1 MTGRALRDAGAR
13 CVLAILFACGVLPGV
28 ISLSGAADSALPRIG
43 VAPAFTLT
51 DQDGRRFSLSDAKG
65 KVAIVTFIFTTCSD
79 TCPLLTAKLVGIQ
92 RELGAIGGEVVV
104 AAITVD
110 PLQDTPETLKK
121 YAQAYGADSKAF
133 VFLTGSIPQIESVA
147 KSYAVFRKANN
158 KGGLDHTFLT
168 SLVDRKGV
176 LRVQYI
182 GTRFDPGEFRRDVQ
196 SLLQERGA

>member
-1 MTGRALRDAGAR
+1 
-13 CVLAILFACGVLPGV
+13 VLACSLAAGMA
-28 ISLSGAADSALPRIG
+28 SLSGAADDALPRIG
-43 VAPAFTLT
+43 PAPAFTLT

-92 RELGAIGGEVVV
+92 RNLGAAGGGLVV

-121 YAQAYGADSKAF
+121 YAQAYGADPKAF
-133 VFLTGSIPQIESVA
+133 VFLTGSIPQVESVA
-147 KSYAVFRKANN
+147 RRYAVFRKANG

-168 SLVDRKGV
+168 SLIDRKGV

-182 GTRFDPGEFRRDVQ
+182 GTRFDPDEFRRDVQ
-196 SLLQERGA
+196 SLLREPGA